1 MQLRLRVL
9 QCSPSNYHS
18 TSASHISIMGG
29 TMDRD
34 PHEAVVLS
42 LLITIRTG
50 LIKEAPSESTIR
62 EFQLEFPSI
71 YGREIP

>member
-9 QCSPSNYHS
+9 RFSPSNYHS
-18 TSASHISIMGG
+18 TSAPHISIIIGG
-29 TMDRD
+29 TSDTD

-42 LLITIRTG
+42 LFTTIRME

-62 EFQLEFPSI
+62 EFQ
-71 YGREIP
+71 